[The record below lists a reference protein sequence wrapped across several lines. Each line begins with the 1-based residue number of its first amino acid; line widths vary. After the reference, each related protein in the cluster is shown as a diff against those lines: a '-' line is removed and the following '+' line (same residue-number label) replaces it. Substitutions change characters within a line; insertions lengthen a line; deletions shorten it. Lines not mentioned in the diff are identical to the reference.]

1 MSSIDILTDTAYAT
15 LNTYAVLAVTGIN
28 TTIGTTN
35 ISGGN
40 YGTPGAVNITG
51 TYTGTGVVDGT
62 NAATAQTELLQLRSD
77 ISTLIHP
84 NGDDFSLDPA
94 VGGTQTFTP
103 KKYFNLTINETWVAG
118 STIILDA
125 AGDANGQFF
134 FIFGNNMIFDSVTA
148 ITLTNGAQAKNVF
161 WMAGAAINFT
171 GTIPTTTVPGIFLAA
186 TSITVANVF
195 DDLNG
200 RLYAGETTITFA
212 GEGTSSID
220 GNINDVVCYAKGTL
234 IMTKD
239 GYKAIENIKAGQHVV
254 TKGKLR
260 TGHKDT
266 QLKLVKHE
274 SLLITEPVMW
284 ISKFKVHTRNDN
296 SKPICIKKG
305 ALSGN
310 KPFQDLFV
318 SPGHGIVMNG
328 QLVSA
333 KALVNGTTII
343 QDSDC
348 TSVEYYHLECEDHSA
363 LLANGVL
370 AESYVDNK
378 NRRVFEPSSK
388 LRRVPN
394 HRQRQL
400 QKFAFR
406 AGSA

>member
-1 MSSIDILTDTAYAT
+1 MTSIDILTDPAYTT
-15 LNTYAVLAVTGIN
+15 LNTYAVLAKTGII
-28 TTIGTTN
+28 TTIGTTI

-51 TYTGTGVVDGT
+51 NYTGSTGVVDGT

-77 ISTLIHP
+77 ISINIPLGTGF
-84 NGDDFSLDPA
+84 NPA
-94 VGGTQTFTP
+94 GGVQTFTP
-103 KKYFNLTINETWVAG
+103 GRYDNIVDDTWLAG
-118 STIILDA
+118 SDIILDA
-125 AGDANGQFF
+125 VGDANGQFF
-134 FIFGNNMIFDSVTA
+134 FIFGNDMIFNSVTS

-161 WMAGAAINFT
+161 WMAGADISFT
-171 GTIPTTTVPGIFLAA
+171 GTIPTTTIPGIFLAF

-195 DDLNG
+195 DDFNG

-212 GEGTSSID
+212 GEGTSNID

-239 GYKAIENIKAGQHVV
+239 GYKAIEDIKAGQHVV

-260 TGHKDT
+260 TGQKDT

-284 ISKFKVHTRNDN
+284 ISKFKVNTRNDN

-305 ALSGN
+305 ALSDN

-318 SPGHGIVMNG
+318 SPGHGIVVNG

-343 QDSDC
+343 QDSEC
-348 TSVEYYHLECEDHSA
+348 SSVEYYHLECEDHSA

-370 AESYVDNK
+370 AESYLDNK

-406 AGSA
+406 KGSA

>member
-1 MSSIDILTDTAYAT
+1 MSSIDILTDAAYAT

-62 NAATAQTELLQLRSD
+62 NAADALLELLQLRSD
-77 ISTLIHP
+77 ISTLVHP
-84 NGDDFSLDPA
+84 NPDVFFNPA
-94 VGGTQTFTP
+94 GGVQTFSP
-103 KKYFNLTINETWVAG
+103 AKYFNIIDDTWLAG
-118 STIILDA
+118 SDIILDA
-125 AGDANGQFF
+125 AGDSHGQFF
-134 FIFGNNMIFDSVTA
+134 FIFGNDMIFDSVTA

-161 WMAGAAINFT
+161 WMAGAAIDFT

-195 DDLNG
+195 DDFNG
-200 RLYAGETTITFA
+200 RLYAGDTTITFA
-212 GEGTSSID
+212 GEGTSIID

-234 IMTKD
+234 IITKT
-239 GYKAIENIKAGQHVV
+239 GYKAIEDIKAGQHVV

-260 TGHKDT
+260 QGHKDT
-266 QLKLVKHE
+266 QLKLFKHE

-284 ISKFKVHTRNDN
+284 ISKFKVHTRNDK

-305 ALSGN
+305 ALGGN

-318 SPGHGIVMNG
+318 SPGHGIVVNG
-328 QLVSA
+328 HLVSA

-343 QDSDC
+343 QDNEC

-388 LRRVPN
+388 LRRVHN